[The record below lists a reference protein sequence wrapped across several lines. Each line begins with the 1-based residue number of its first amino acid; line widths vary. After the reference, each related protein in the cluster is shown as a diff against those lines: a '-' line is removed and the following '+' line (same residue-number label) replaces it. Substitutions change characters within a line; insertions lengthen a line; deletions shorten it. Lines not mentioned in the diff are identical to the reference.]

1 VRWGLTATVDAP
13 YAIAMLGRS
22 VLSSI
27 ELRISGGLRQPR
39 RSDRGIPNRGIGE
52 LHVGGWFSIL
62 IAMRGMAARRIEF
75 TTGGQMRISGP
86 VAASTVSALMKALA
100 KGKRSR

>member
-1 VRWGLTATVDAP
+1 
-13 YAIAMLGRS
+13 
-22 VLSSI
+22 
-27 ELRISGGLRQPR
+27 
-39 RSDRGIPNRGIGE
+39 
-52 LHVGGWFSIL
+52 
-62 IAMRGMAARRIEF
+62 MAARRIEF